1 MKNKIIHSILSF
13 FTNDELI
20 KQLEMRKQMK

>member
-1 MKNKIIHSILSF
+1 MKNKFIHSILSF